1 MKVNRITPM
10 LYSNQK
16 VPLNNKRKNN
26 NKTTNNSYNPIA
38 YRDYNVNFGARLF
51 RTPENFYEQPFNKN
65 GMPDA
70 MKNYLYADYEDR
82 KNMPPSQM
90 MKLVY
95 EDIEMADSLSDVKE
109 LYPEEPLFKNLTDAK
124 NKRVKTGVLA
134 EIDLMKSEGKTL
146 FKNGNDNLGLYL
158 LKKVYLEGKTLKE
171 INKDF
176 EKDISVYY
184 KGLSPIQ
191 YETLS
196 AYGIKFPNSAF
207 WKSFTATRED
217 FPYEYKPRKVIA
229 TRIQGGQKTTPQEN
243 LPKKTKVE
251 KGKFADV
258 KDWEIDKLAKAMVGG
273 KGNVEATKKQ
283 MKKQNIRDKESL
295 SFVARY
301 MKQINSIVLD
311 RMHVSDEMK
320 SFFNQANNLS
330 ATQQEKFTKYWQNPS
345 LNELQSTL
353 MKDTIK
359 LFFEEY
365 GVDGNNENFKRLLN
379 YADNGIK
386 QERMLPANHAEKQA
400 MYDDLFANYDFKEDV
415 KPIAESL
422 PEAPKSME
430 EIVKDAVEN
439 KEPSLF
445 IKPSSKEIIYNG
457 NLNGDFQ
464 KALQQEMEL
473 LPDSYA
479 KKYSSFFMK
488 HPLINDKF
496 KISLV
501 AGHSVPDKH
510 KELIYSPEELA
521 NISTKVN
528 KEFDSKFVHQ
538 TIASNQAI
546 SRMIFDLDFGK
557 NTERTL
563 TVATNDLVGMLDKV
577 GFKHWSQEQKA
588 KLNNYYHEYMTPLT
602 SKDDIKQVNS
612 MLLEYVVNLDAMRP
626 RSLKGD
632 GQVNTILCNISDA
645 IKIKPSLEKELEKV
659 IKYSDFI
666 NIYGGSSRFLF
677 DKGITKEAK
686 SVKLQLMF
694 EDFIVANQTR
704 LQPFFTSVEN
714 VLKSIRMIDIMK
726 GLRF

>member
-95 EDIEMADSLSDVKE
+95 GDIEMADSLADVKE

-124 NKRVKTGVLA
+124 NKRAKTGVLA

-229 TRIQGGQKTTPQEN
+229 TRIHGGQKTTPQEN

-415 KPIAESL
+415 KPIAEPL

-439 KEPSLF
+439 KEPSLL
-445 IKPSSKEIIYNG
+445 IKPSAKEIIYDG
-457 NLNGDFQ
+457 NLNADFQ
-464 KALQQEMEL
+464 KAELVL

-521 NISTKVN
+521 NISTKIN
-528 KEFDSKFVHQ
+528 KDFDSKFIHQ

-546 SRMIFDLDFGK
+546 SRMVFDLDFGK
-557 NTERTL
+557 GSERAL
-563 TVATNDLVGMLDKV
+563 TVDTNALVGMLEKV
-577 GFKHWSQEQKA
+577 GFKHWTQEQKT

-602 SKDDIKQVNS
+602 SKDDIKKVNS
-612 MLLEYVVNLDAMRP
+612 MLLDYVVNYDARKP
-626 RSLKGD
+626 LSLEEEEI
-632 GQVNTILCNISDA
+632 NSILSSMSDA
-645 IKIKPSLEKELEKV
+645 IKIKPSLKKDFERAL
-659 IKYSDFI
+659 KYSNFVEI
-666 NIYGGSSRFLF
+666 FGGSSKLLF
-677 DKGITKEAK
+677 DNGITKEAK
-686 SVKLQLMF
+686 SIKLQLMV
-694 EDFIVANQTR
+694 EDFISGNYAK
-704 LQPFFTSVEN
+704 LKPLFTAMEDIINST
-714 VLKSIRMIDIMK
+714 DIMK
-726 GLRF
+726 NLRFRL

>member
-1 MKVNRITPM
+1 
-10 LYSNQK
+10 
-16 VPLNNKRKNN
+16 
-26 NKTTNNSYNPIA
+26 
-38 YRDYNVNFGARLF
+38 
-51 RTPENFYEQPFNKN
+51 
-65 GMPDA
+65 
-70 MKNYLYADYEDR
+70 
-82 KNMPPSQM
+82 
-90 MKLVY
+90 
-95 EDIEMADSLSDVKE
+95 
-109 LYPEEPLFKNLTDAK
+109 
-124 NKRVKTGVLA
+124 
-134 EIDLMKSEGKTL
+134 MKSEGKTL

-229 TRIQGGQKTTPQEN
+229 TRIQGGQKTTLQEN

-479 KKYSSFFMK
+479 KNI
-488 HPLINDKF
+488 HH
-496 KISLV
+496 SL
-501 AGHSVPDKH
+501 
-510 KELIYSPEELA
+510 
-521 NISTKVN
+521 
-528 KEFDSKFVHQ
+528 
-538 TIASNQAI
+538 
-546 SRMIFDLDFGK
+546 
-557 NTERTL
+557 
-563 TVATNDLVGMLDKV
+563 
-577 GFKHWSQEQKA
+577 
-588 KLNNYYHEYMTPLT
+588 
-602 SKDDIKQVNS
+602 
-612 MLLEYVVNLDAMRP
+612 
-626 RSLKGD
+626 
-632 GQVNTILCNISDA
+632 
-645 IKIKPSLEKELEKV
+645 
-659 IKYSDFI
+659 
-666 NIYGGSSRFLF
+666 
-677 DKGITKEAK
+677 
-686 SVKLQLMF
+686 
-694 EDFIVANQTR
+694 
-704 LQPFFTSVEN
+704 
-714 VLKSIRMIDIMK
+714 
-726 GLRF
+726 

>member
-16 VPLNNKRKNN
+16 VQLNDKRKSN

-51 RTPENFYEQPFNKN
+51 RTPANFYEQPFNKN

-95 EDIEMADSLSDVKE
+95 EDIEMADSLADVKE

-124 NKRVKTGVLA
+124 NKRAKTGVLA

-217 FPYEYKPRKVIA
+217 FPYEYKPRKAIA

-320 SFFNQANNLS
+320 SFFNQSNNLT

-415 KPIAESL
+415 KPIAEPL

-439 KEPSLF
+439 KEPSLL
-445 IKPSSKEIIYNG
+445 IKPSAKEIIYDG
-457 NLNGDFQ
+457 NLNADFQ
-464 KALQQEMEL
+464 KALQSELVL

-479 KKYSSFFMK
+479 KKYSSFFTK

-521 NISTKVN
+521 NISIKIN
-528 KEFDSKFVHQ
+528 KDFDSKFIHQ

-546 SRMIFDLDFGK
+546 SRMVFDLDFGK
-557 NTERTL
+557 GSERAL
-563 TVATNDLVGMLDKV
+563 TVDTNALVGMLEKV
-577 GFKHWSQEQKA
+577 GFKHWTQEQKT

-602 SKDDIKQVNS
+602 SKDDIKKVNS
-612 MLLEYVVNLDAMRP
+612 MLLDYVVNYDARKP
-626 RSLKGD
+626 LSLEEEEI
-632 GQVNTILCNISDA
+632 NSILSSMSDA
-645 IKIKPSLEKELEKV
+645 IKIKPSLKKDFERAL
-659 IKYSDFI
+659 KYSNFVEI
-666 NIYGGSSRFLF
+666 FGGSSKLLF
-677 DKGITKEAK
+677 DNGITKEAK
-686 SVKLQLMF
+686 SIKLQLMV
-694 EDFIVANQTR
+694 EDFISGNYAK
-704 LQPFFTSVEN
+704 LKPLFTAMEDIINST
-714 VLKSIRMIDIMK
+714 DIMK
-726 GLRF
+726 NLRFRL